1 MKKSITIPK
10 IEEELY
16 NNIKAKAEEKNQS
29 ISDYV
34 SYLFSHADDIY
45 SNKELLDELK
55 KEIEVKNITISLQ
68 TNKIKNLENKVES
81 NNDLILE
88 IETLNTE
95 KKNLEEKV
103 KTLTEE
109 CGKFDEQR
117 AELKA
122 QIQALQENQ
131 QATISVPNSV
141 TLQFEDF
148 DFAVLQYCLKIYN
161 ENTGKNLSKAELLKF
176 MFNEY
181 AVKGSIYFFKTP
193 GYFKLR
199 EIQKEVQEKQKNLQ

>member
-16 NNIKAKAEEKNQS
+16 NSIKTKAEENNQS
-29 ISDYV
+29 VSEYV
-34 SYLFSHADDIY
+34 SSLFEKSLNPDINEEKDNQ
-45 SNKELLDELK
+45 SEEIKTLQEELENV
-55 KEIEVKNITISLQ
+55 ETENNSLQ
-68 TNKIKNLENKVES
+68 QENFDLTEKIK
-81 NNDLILE
+81 
-88 IETLNTE
+88 E
-95 KKNLEEKV
+95 KDSKIKA
-103 KTLTEE
+103 LTEE

-117 AELKA
+117 AQLKA

-161 ENTGKNLSKAELLKF
+161 ENTGKNLSEAELLKF

-199 EIQKEVQEKQKNLQ
+199 EIQKEVKEKQKNLQ

>member
-10 IEEELY
+10 IEEDLY
-16 NNIKAKAEEKNQS
+16 NNIKSKAEENNLLV
-29 ISDYV
+29 SDYV
-34 SYLFSHADDIY
+34 SRIFKDAINCENSTVFSLKCEISTLKQRLEDY
-45 SNKELLDELK
+45 EQSNDELYK
-55 KEIEVKNITISLQ
+55 SK
-68 TNKIKNLENKVES
+68 
-81 NNDLILE
+81 NDLILE
-88 IETLNTE
+88 KETLNTE
-95 KKNLEEKV
+95 KKDLEEKV
-103 KTLTEE
+103 KILTEE

-148 DFAVLQYCLKIYN
+148 DFAVLQYCLKTYN
-161 ENTGKNLSKAELLKF
+161 ENTGKNLSEAELLKF

>member
-16 NNIKAKAEEKNQS
+16 NNVKAKAEENNQS
-29 ISDYV
+29 VSDFV
-34 SYLFSHADDIY
+34 SSLFEKSLNPETNEDLDNQSEEIITLQE
-45 SNKELLDELK
+45 ELENA
-55 KEIEVKNITISLQ
+55 ETENNSLQ
-68 TNKIKNLENKVES
+68 QENFELTEKVKDLENK
-81 NNDLILE
+81 I
-88 IETLNTE
+88 
-95 KKNLEEKV
+95 

-117 AELKA
+117 AQLKA

-161 ENTGKNLSKAELLKF
+161 ENTGKNLSEAELLKF

>member
-16 NNIKAKAEEKNQS
+16 NNVKAKAEENNQS
-29 ISDYV
+29 VSDFV
-34 SYLFSHADDIY
+34 SSLFEKSLNPETNEDLDNQSEEIQTL
-45 SNKELLDELK
+45 KEEL
-55 KEIEVKNITISLQ
+55 ENVETENNSLQ
-68 TNKIKNLENKVES
+68 QENFDLTEKIK
-81 NNDLILE
+81 
-88 IETLNTE
+88 E
-95 KKNLEEKV
+95 KDSKIKA
-103 KTLTEE
+103 LTEE

-117 AELKA
+117 AQLKA

-161 ENTGKNLSKAELLKF
+161 ENTGKNLSEAELLKF

>member
-1 MKKSITIPK
+1 MKKSITIQK

-16 NNIKAKAEEKNQS
+16 NSIKTKAEENNQS
-29 ISDYV
+29 VSEYV
-34 SYLFSHADDIY
+34 SSLFEKSLNPDINEEKDNQ
-45 SNKELLDELK
+45 SEEIITLQEELENA
-55 KEIEVKNITISLQ
+55 ETENNSLQ
-68 TNKIKNLENKVES
+68 QENFNLSEKIK
-81 NNDLILE
+81 
-88 IETLNTE
+88 E
-95 KKNLEEKV
+95 KDSKIKA
-103 KTLTEE
+103 LTEE

-117 AELKA
+117 SELKA

-131 QATISVPNSV
+131 PKSDNPNSV
-141 TLQFEDF
+141 TLQFENF
-148 DFAVLQYCLKIYN
+148 DFAVLRYCLKIYN
-161 ENTGKNLSKAELLKF
+161 ENTGKNLSEAELLKF